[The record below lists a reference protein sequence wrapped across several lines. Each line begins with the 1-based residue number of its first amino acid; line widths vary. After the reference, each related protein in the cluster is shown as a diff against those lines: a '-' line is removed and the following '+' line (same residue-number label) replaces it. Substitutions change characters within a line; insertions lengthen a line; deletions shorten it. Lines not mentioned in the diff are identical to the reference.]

1 MSCVEV
7 IILDRECWEGE
18 DGLDGRRKV
27 NVRASNT
34 DDVT

>member
-27 NVRASNT
+27 RASNT